1 MRGHKV
7 RIYPNASQEAQL
19 LCFIGHSRFVYN
31 ELLARNIKEYEDYK
45 NGDID
50 EYPSV
55 TKINLTNKIMDFKKD
70 PEFVWLYDAPHVAYQ
85 QKARDLSVNF
95 NHFFR
100 RLKLGESPSFPK
112 FKKKGV
118 NDSFRLPD
126 VRYYRIIDG
135 RLRICLIPKTVKVS
149 WDSRGF
155 PNNPLSC
162 TISKDKIGRWFATFV
177 TESRNYRT
185 SGEGKVGLDMGL
197 TDLVTT
203 SDGEKIH
210 NPKYFVTNQKKL
222 ARIQRKLSNKKKGS
236 NNRNKQR
243 SKLAKMHAKIAD
255 SRRDYMHK
263 LTTRLINENQVIG
276 IEDLAVNNMMKNRT
290 LSKAIGDA
298 SWSMFFR
305 MLVYKAMEAGV
316 TILQVDR
323 FYPSSQTCNI
333 CDHQL
338 TGGDKLKLHVRKWT
352 CPKCDSKHDRDI
364 NAAKNILKDVLRNK
378 HTPVG
383 LIRVEA

>member
-1 MRGHKV
+1 MRGHRV
-7 RIYPNASQEAQL
+7 RIYPTSSQEEYLERIFGHCRFIYNKLLANASD
-19 LCFIGHSRFVYN
+19 
-31 ELLARNIKEYEDYK
+31 DYK
-45 NGDID
+45 SWKEDKSSIKPNCTTIGLTSRI
-50 EYPSV
+50 PS
-55 TKINLTNKIMDFKKD
+55 LKK
-70 PEFVWLYDAPHVAYQ
+70 EFDWLKEVPMEALQ
-85 QKARDLSVNF
+85 QKSRDLGTAF
-95 NHFFR
+95 GKFFS
-100 RLKLGESPSFPK
+100 GECSYPN

-118 NDSFRLPD
+118 IDSFRLHD
-126 VRYYRIIDG
+126 RYFSIKGSGLRLSRFKTNIKVRWDDRGHPHKPTNVTITRDGSGRYFASFLTEYRND
-135 RLRICLIPKTVKVS
+135 RM
-149 WDSRGF
+149 
-155 PNNPLSC
+155 
-162 TISKDKIGRWFATFV
+162 
-177 TESRNYRT
+177 

-203 SDGEKIH
+203 SDGEKIR

-222 ARIQRKLSNKKKGS
+222 ARIQRKLSKKKKGS

-243 SKLAKMHAKIAD
+243 LKLAKMYAKIAD

-276 IEDLAVNNMMKNRT
+276 IEDLAVNNMMKNRR